1 MNRNYIVLDIGLFK
15 LPEFFM
21 SKDMTFQVDMDG
33 GKLEDLDFD
42 MIIVRDLLQAPKVIV
57 L

>member
-1 MNRNYIVLDIGLFK
+1 MNRNYIVLDIDLFK
-15 LPEFFM
+15 LPEFSM